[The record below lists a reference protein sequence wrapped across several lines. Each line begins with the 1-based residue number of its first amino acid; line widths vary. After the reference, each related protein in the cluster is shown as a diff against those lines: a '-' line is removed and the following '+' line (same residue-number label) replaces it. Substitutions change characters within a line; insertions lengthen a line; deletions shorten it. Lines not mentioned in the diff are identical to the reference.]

1 MSFKGSG
8 LVLVTG
14 GVRCGKSRFAE
25 ELARTRSR
33 GRVIY
38 LATCQPRDV
47 EMRERIRRHRQRR
60 PGNWQTVEEPLYPA
74 AALQQAQIADATIL
88 LDCLALLLANHLGEE
103 MGEAGE
109 VDFGAARRFRERVLC
124 EIQGLITLSRQA
136 LAGMVVVSNEV
147 GWGLVPPYPSGR
159 VYRDLLGEANSLLAA
174 AAGEVFLLVAGLP
187 LELKG
192 LVWPGEGGYDRE

>member
-1 MSFKGSG
+1 MQAEGKG

-25 ELARTRSR
+25 NLARTRGR
-33 GRVIY
+33 GQVLY
-38 LATCQPRDV
+38 LATCQPGDV

-60 PGNWQTVEEPLYPA
+60 PVHWQTLEEPLYPA
-74 AALQQAQIADATIL
+74 RALQERETTDTTIL

-103 MGEAGE
+103 MQETAE
-109 VDFGAARRFRERVLC
+109 VDSRAARRFRERVLG
-124 EIQGLITLSRQA
+124 EVESLIAVSRDA
-136 LAGMVVVSNEV
+136 RAGMIVVSNEV

-174 AAGEVFLLVAGLP
+174 AAREVFLLVAGLP
-187 LELKG
+187 LELKS
-192 LVWPGEGGYDRE
+192 LVWAGEGDYAQE